1 VQGDWVW
8 THVSYGCGGVWKAVL
23 DWINDHVQL
32 RNSETPK
39 LFYISTAQVL
49 PLR

>member
-1 VQGDWVW
+1 MSNSARRLGTDSRFVR
-8 THVSYGCGGVWKAVL
+8 VWKAVL